1 MLSQV
6 YTLIFETKVSEYY
19 ARRNA
24 MKNATDNAQNL
35 IGDLTL
41 AYNKMRQDSITQ
53 ELIEIVNG
61 AQALKQE

>member
-1 MLSQV
+1 
-6 YTLIFETKVSEYY
+6 
-19 ARRNA
+19 